1 MIMYRT
7 TLFAA
12 AAAALSSPLAARQ
25 AENPAAEQQEASS
38 TAVELTA
45 GVEYQEGRY
54 GTAGKVEML
63 SAPVALR
70 VATGRLQFGATLP
83 YVRTSAPGNVV
94 GGGGLLGLPPIVDPT
109 RPATRQRREGLGD
122 LKLAAAYTVPSSH
135 IGLTFTGQV
144 KVPTASAAKG
154 LGTGEADYAL
164 GAEISRQFGAV
175 TPFGAIGYTLVGDPE
190 GYDLRN
196 SLSARA
202 GAALQMSES
211 LRGHVSYG
219 YAQSTSPLVADERQI
234 LTGLHARLS
243 QRLSLGVYGSAG
255 LSEGAPDV
263 GAGLQLG
270 FRIR

>member
-7 TLFAA
+7 ILFAA
-12 AAAALSSPLAARQ
+12 AAAGLASPLAARQ
-25 AENPAAEQQEASS
+25 ARDPAAENREDSAN
-38 TAVELTA
+38 AVELTT

-54 GTAGKVEML
+54 GAAGTVETL
-63 SAPVALR
+63 SAPVGLR
-70 VATGRLQFGATLP
+70 VTTGRLQLSGTLP

-94 GGGGLLGLPPIVDPT
+94 GGGGLLGLPPIIDPT
-109 RPATRQRREGLGD
+109 RPATRERREGMGD

-135 IGLTFTGQV
+135 IGLAFTGQV

-164 GAEISRQFGAV
+164 GAEIYRRFGTV
-175 TPFGAIGYTLVGDPE
+175 TPFAAIGYTLAGDPE

-202 GAALQMSES
+202 GAALQMSGG

-219 YAQSTSPLVADERQI
+219 YAQSSSALIADEQQI
-234 LTGLHARLS
+234 VTGLNASLS
-243 QRLSLGVYGSAG
+243 RGLSLGIYGSAG